1 MSDHYFYTFR
11 NGAGYPAIKYANG
24 DKYWYVDGK
33 RHRNGGLPA
42 VEYSDGSKSWWVNG
56 ELHRDGDLPAI
67 EAGGDKYW
75 FKNGDLH
82 RDGGLPAVMKAN
94 GYMAWYVNGT
104 RHRDGGL
111 PALMKAN
118 GDKEWYVHGVNI
130 TKIINFQNKYREVH
144 KLRAQ
149 KKIYFW
155 IIQRLY
161 RPGSESAKRLAK
173 KSWEAT
179 SKMEL

>member
-1 MSDHYFYTFR
+1 MSVAEKFR
-11 NGAGYPAIKYANG
+11 LFANGNKLWSSSNGSIHRDFKLPAMECTNG
-24 DKYWYVDGK
+24 DKFWYKNGK
-33 RHRNGGLPA
+33 Q
-42 VEYSDGSKSWWVNG
+42 
-56 ELHRDGDLPAI
+56 HRD
-67 EAGGDKYW
+67 E
-75 FKNGDLH
+75 
-82 RDGGLPAVMKAN
+82 GLPAVMKAN